1 MIIKKTDKP
10 IVCDMG
16 GCSNKASYFITK
28 KQGQSEYF
36 SLKLCLECAKELSV
50 LINKEFKK
58 EKGVEKKQ

>member
-1 MIIKKTDKP
+1 MTLKKTDKS

-36 SLKLCLECAKELSV
+36 SLKLCVDCAKELSNIIAKQ
-50 LINKEFKK
+50 LKK
-58 EKGVEKKQ
+58 EKGVEKDK